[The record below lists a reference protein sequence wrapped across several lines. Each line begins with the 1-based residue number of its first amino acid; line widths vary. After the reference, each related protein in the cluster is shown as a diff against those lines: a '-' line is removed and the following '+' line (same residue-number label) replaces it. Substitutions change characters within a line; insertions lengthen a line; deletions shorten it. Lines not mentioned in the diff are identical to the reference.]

1 MTTDVQSAFIG
12 ALVTVA
18 IVAGMLLRQRRRR
31 IDLLFAIFATNL
43 VLWFLGSFLSNIGGG
58 EWIRVELAIASL
70 IPASLLVLYNELLST
85 ERTSTRNLAKG
96 TYPASILFCM
106 VTASPFGTLTWMQV
120 ATSAYV
126 GVTILLIA
134 RVIIRSSDSSI
145 GTVEYIRIR
154 YLAIGAVAA
163 VSLTIIGRIP
173 GLGPTAAALG
183 DLAVMFYVF
192 FLSQVILRDRLLDL
206 HEFLG
211 RIVVLGV
218 IGLLFAAISGIL
230 IVALPNNAAGR
241 LFNTL
246 ISIIII
252 LTLYEPLKD
261 RLEAKSMELFFRER
275 YQLGELLE
283 TLRRTMLRVLDPT
296 RMSKLL
302 LDTLYDGRR
311 CTHAAVY
318 LVEEPLG
325 RGLRLEAYRGPEPA
339 ARVSERYYPALWHAI
354 QQNRSPL
361 LAEQFLNNHEQ
372 GSDRAANRDLIDAM
386 RAVSAD
392 VLFPF
397 SSGQR
402 VMGFLALRDDR
413 VPEPYSTQEI
423 ALLMNIADTAVTV
436 IENSQLTRRLLERD
450 RLAAIGEMAAG
461 LAHEI
466 RNPLGAIKG
475 AAEYL
480 EPENFEDRE
489 SADFLQVII
498 DESNRLNGVVTQFLD
513 YARPFRA
520 NFELTDLNVVVQK
533 TAKLLEAKEDTSEY
547 AIELE
552 LDEDLIEVMVDAEQ
566 IKQVILNLVLNA
578 IEASHEPD
586 APISIKTRFV
596 EERERVE
603 IRIRDRGQGITDDA
617 LPHIFIPFFT
627 TKSKG
632 TGLGLAVCQRIVNQ
646 HGGDIRVQSKLGRG
660 TEFVIRL
667 PLRHRTDFPSTGAF
681 SNPLTQRSAASFE
694 PSDKPR
700 LPAKR
705 PPSDTAELEGES
717 GELAKPKDSA

>member
-1 MTTDVQSAFIG
+1 VTTDVQSAFIG

-18 IVAGMLLRQRRRR
+18 IVAAMLLRQRRRR

-43 VLWFLGSFLSNIGGG
+43 VLWFLGSFLSNVGGG
-58 EWIRVELAIASL
+58 EWVRVELAIASL
-70 IPASLLVLYNELLST
+70 VPASLLVLYNELLSAEQT
-85 ERTSTRNLAKG
+85 PTRNLAKW
-96 TYPASILFCM
+96 TYPVSILFCL

-120 ATSAYV
+120 ATATYV

-134 RVIIRSSDSSI
+134 RVVIRSSDSSL

-163 VSLTIIGRIP
+163 VTLTIIGRIP

-230 IVALPNNAAGR
+230 IVALPNNPAGR

-246 ISIIII
+246 ISIIIL

-275 YQLGELLE
+275 YELGELLK
-283 TLRRTMLRVLDPT
+283 TLRRTMLRVLDPG
-296 RMSKLL
+296 RMSKLV

-311 CTHAAVY
+311 CTHAAIY

-354 QQNRSPL
+354 QKNRAPL
-361 LAEQFLNNHEQ
+361 LAEQIINDQEQ
-372 GSDRAANRDLIDAM
+372 SSDSASKRDLIDAM
-386 RAVSAD
+386 RSVSAD
-392 VLFPF
+392 VLLPF

-402 VMGFLALRDDR
+402 VVGFLALRDDR
-413 VPEPYSTQEI
+413 VPEPYSTEEI

-520 NFELTDLNVVVQK
+520 NFEITQINDVVRK
-533 TAKLLEAKEDTSEY
+533 TAKLLEAKEDTSEHP
-547 AIELE
+547 LE
-552 LDEDLIEVMVDAEQ
+552 LKLDDNLVEVLADAEQ

-578 IEASHEPD
+578 IEASEDSP
-586 APISIKTRFV
+586 APISIKTRYI
-596 EERERVE
+596 EERERIE
-603 IRIRDRGQGITDDA
+603 IRVRDRGQGIPEDA
-617 LPHIFIPFFT
+617 LAHIFIPFFT

-646 HGGDIRVQSKLGRG
+646 HGGDIRVQSKVGRG
-660 TEFVIRL
+660 TEFVIRI
-667 PLRHRTDFPSTGAF
+667 PLRRRSEFPSTGTF
-681 SNPLTQRSAASFE
+681 SNPLSSRSGELSE

-700 LPAKR
+700 VPSKR
-705 PPSDTAELEGES
+705 PPSDAGEAED
-717 GELAKPKDSA
+717 AQ

>member
-1 MTTDVQSAFIG
+1 MTANVQSAFIG

-31 IDLLFAIFATNL
+31 IDLLFAIFATNI
-43 VLWFLGSFLSNIGGG
+43 VLWFLGSFLRNVGG
-58 EWIRVELAIASL
+58 EAWIRAEMSIAAL
-70 IPASLLVLYNELLST
+70 VPASLLVLYNELLST
-85 ERTSTRNLAKG
+85 ERSATRTLSKW
-96 TYPASILFCM
+96 TYPVSILFSL
-106 VTASPFGTLTWMQV
+106 VSASPFGELTWIQI
-120 ATSAYV
+120 ATGLYV
-126 GVTILLIA
+126 GGTILFIA
-134 RVIIRSSDSSI
+134 RVIIRSSESGS
-145 GTVEYIRIR
+145 GTVENIRIR
-154 YLAIGAVAA
+154 YLAIGAGAA
-163 VSLTIIGRIP
+163 VTLTILGRIP
-173 GLGPTAAALG
+173 ALGATAAALG
-183 DLAVMFYVF
+183 DLSVMFYVF

-206 HEFLG
+206 HEFFG
-211 RIVVLGV
+211 RIVILGV
-218 IGLLFAAISGIL
+218 MGLLFAAISGVLIL
-230 IVALPNNAAGR
+230 ALPNSPAGR

-246 ISIIII
+246 ISIIIL

-275 YQLGELLE
+275 FELGQLLE
-283 TLRRTMLRVLDPT
+283 TLRRAMLRVLDPR
-296 RMSKLL
+296 RMSKLV
-302 LDTLYDGRR
+302 LDTLYDERR
-311 CTHAAVY
+311 CTHAAIY

-354 QQNRSPL
+354 QQNRAPL
-361 LAEQFLNNHEQ
+361 LAEQIISDQEQ
-372 GSDRAANRDLIDAM
+372 GSDTASKRDLIDAM
-386 RAVSAD
+386 RSVSAD
-392 VLFPF
+392 VLLPF

-413 VPEPYSTQEI
+413 VPEPYSTEEI

-436 IENSQLTRRLLERD
+436 IENSQLTQRLLERD

-480 EPENFEDRE
+480 EPENIEDRE

-498 DESNRLNGVVTQFLD
+498 DESNRLNGVVTQFLN

-520 NFELTDLNVVVQK
+520 TFELTNINEVVRK
-533 TAKLLEAKEDTSEY
+533 TAKLIEAKEETSQHP
-547 AIELE
+547 LE
-552 LDEDLIEVMVDAEQ
+552 LRLDDNLIDVMADAEQ

-578 IEASHEPD
+578 IEACQAKET
-586 APISIKTRFV
+586 PITIKTRYV
-596 EERERVE
+596 EERERIE
-603 IRIRDRGQGITDDA
+603 ICVRDKGEGIPDEA
-617 LPHIFIPFFT
+617 VAHIFIPFFT
-627 TKSKG
+627 TKSQG

-667 PLRHRTDFPSTGAF
+667 PIQKRTDVSSTGTF
-681 SNPLTQRSAASFE
+681 TNPIEIRTNPSPLPPKEPHPGDGKKPSRS
-694 PSDKPR
+694 
-700 LPAKR
+700 
-705 PPSDTAELEGES
+705 
-717 GELAKPKDSA
+717 